1 MPLTRRS
8 LLGGVAAGAIASTAK
23 LGFDDQD
30 VTSPVDQIGDGDD
43 AEFLDVGTLRSQYLD
58 YLTNK
63 APEIEE
69 QKEARRYYHGAQLTD
84 AERRVL
90 DKRGQPPVIINAIA
104 KKINRIVGLT
114 ERVHYDPK
122 AFPRNPQ
129 GEAGADIATESVR
142 YALDENDWK
151 TRDAECVRQCGIEGV
166 AGIEFKLVPGDQGA
180 EDPDIGVQEV
190 LGEDYFYDFRSVRFD
205 FSDKRYEGVGKWVD
219 VEVAV
224 ELFPKME
231 GTIRGLIENGSDLS
245 TYADREFRWVNTAS
259 KRVRLVEHWY
269 KHKGKWCWCFYISH
283 TVLDEGVSPFYDKK
297 NQTISR
303 FVMWRAAVDHDGDS
317 YGFFRNLKSLQDEK
331 NQRRSRALF
340 ISNSRRL
347 IADKGA
353 VDDVETARREWARP
367 DGYIEKN
374 PGKEI
379 SPDNTQFDLSAQL
392 EFLKL
397 TNEEL
402 AEFANVDA
410 ATMTGGAVGN
420 LSGYAISLLQQPG
433 LAEIG
438 WFLLSYRGWKLRVYE
453 AIWCAQQRYWTAER
467 WIRVTGDEEMAQW
480 LQVNGMELDEHG
492 RPALV
497 NFLGA
502 IDVNFKFD
510 EGPDT
515 PNTMADIYEVV
526 KNDPTVP
533 VQVKIELMPINSK
546 RKKKIL
552 AMMQPPVDP
561 AEAIGK
567 KLTLEGMAASNE
579 VARGIVEKDR
589 AIAVEK
595 RAKAFADVVG
605 AAVDAAHFG
614 LDAAGAA
621 QTYQLD
627 APTVP
632 VERPPEVIPS
642 PVPPPPAPPG
652 PMPPMPAMAPP
663 AQYSLPL

>member
-1 MPLTRRS
+1 MLAPAS
-8 LLGGVAAGAIASTAK
+8 VAA
-23 LGFDDQD
+23 D
-30 VTSPVDQIGDGDD
+30 TSSPIWSNTDEDE
-43 AEFLDVGTLRSQYLD
+43 AEFLDVGTLRAQYLD

-63 APEIEE
+63 IAEIEE

-84 AERRVL
+84 DERKVL
-90 DKRGQPPVIINAIA
+90 STRGQPPVIINAIA
-104 KKINRIVGLT
+104 KKINRVVGLT
-114 ERVHYDPK
+114 ERTHYDPK

-129 GEAGADIATESVR
+129 GEAGSDIATESVR
-142 YALDENDWK
+142 YSLDENDWK

-166 AGIEFKLVPGDQGA
+166 AGIEFKLIAGDKGD
-180 EDPDIGVQEV
+180 EDPDIAVQEV
-190 LGEDYFYDFRSVRFD
+190 LGEDYFYDYRSVRYD

-224 ELFPKME
+224 EMFPDQE
-231 GTIRGLIENGSDLS
+231 DVIRGLIENGSDLT
-245 TYADREFRWVNTAS
+245 TYSDREFKWINTTS
-259 KRVRLVEHWY
+259 KRVRLIEHWY
-269 KHKGKWCWCFYISH
+269 KHKGKWCWCFYISS
-283 TVLDEGVSPFYDKK
+283 TVLDQGVSPFYDKRTK
-297 NQTISR
+297 TISR
-303 FVMWRAAVDHDGDS
+303 FVMWRAAVDQDGDS

-374 PGKEI
+374 PNKEI
-379 SPDNTQFDLSAQL
+379 TPDNTQFDLQAQL

-410 ATMTGGAVGN
+410 ATMTGGSVGN
-420 LSGYAISLLQQPG
+420 LSGYAINLLQQPG

-453 AIWCAQQRYWTAER
+453 ALWCAQQRYWTAER
-467 WIRVTGDEEMAQW
+467 WIRVTGDEDMAHW
-480 LQVNGMELDEHG
+480 LQINGMDLDEFG

-497 NFLGA
+497 NYLGA

-515 PNTMADIYEVV
+515 PNVMTDVYEVI

-533 VQVKIELMPINSK
+533 VQMKIELMPISSK
-546 RKKKIL
+546 RKKKLL

-579 VARGIVEKDR
+579 VARGITEKDKAT
-589 AIAVEK
+589 AIEK
-595 RAKAFADVVG
+595 RAKAFKDI
-605 AAVDAAHFG
+605 VDAASG
-614 LDAAGAA
+614 AAKVGIDAAAA
-621 QTYQLD
+621 FRQD
-627 APTVP
+627 AAEVP
-632 VERPPEVIPS
+632 IEREQPALQSPFPPEPQ
-642 PVPPPPAPPG
+642 APG

-663 AQYSLPL
+663 GQYSLPL